1 MYRQRRTRQDYPYP
15 ERQWC
20 RGPGEQEAGHS
31 RERDGAQE
39 KLKDAEKELLV
50 KLAQKDAA
58 LAWKDCQVG
67 GELRN
72 RSRDAVTCR
81 ILKTLECLLRSLD
94 QEGP

>member
-20 RGPGEQEAGHS
+20 RGPGGQEAGHS
-31 RERDGAQE
+31 RERDGARE
-39 KLKDAEKELLV
+39 KL
-50 KLAQKDAA
+50 KDAA
-58 LAWKDCQVG
+58 LAWKDGQVG